1 MDIHERNYDKTNR
14 QDSRRV
20 EIDSDADS
28 VVVTWRD
35 KSDPP
40 DYSLSR

>member
-1 MDIHERNYDKTNR
+1 MRDHDKTNR

-28 VVVTWRD
+28 VVVMWRETNQT
-35 KSDPP
+35 P
-40 DYSLSR
+40 LIIL

>member
-1 MDIHERNYDKTNR
+1 MRDHDKTNR

-28 VVVTWRD
+28 VVVTWRETNQT
-35 KSDPP
+35 P
-40 DYSLSR
+40 